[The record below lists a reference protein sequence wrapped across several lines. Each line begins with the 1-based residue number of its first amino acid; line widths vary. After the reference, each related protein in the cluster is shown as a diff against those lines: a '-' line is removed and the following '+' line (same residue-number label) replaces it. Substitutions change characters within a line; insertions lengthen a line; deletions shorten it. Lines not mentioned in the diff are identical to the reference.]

1 MGQEGLLS
9 YLGNSTNTLF
19 LGNTQVVLNPFS
31 DTPAPAPVLSGLT
44 VYVDAGNTTSYNG
57 SGATWT
63 DLSGNGNNCTLIN
76 SPTFTSG
83 TSGYFSLNGTNQY
96 VRVPVGLNTT
106 AHTIQLIVMS
116 TAGAK
121 AQKTFMSGEPTNG
134 FDSPAPYRDMYWT
147 TTTVSTYAETN
158 GATTLSATYNLNQWY
173 SFALTQASAT
183 QQGYTDNTQTITN
196 RTGMGSV
203 GDNTEISVG
212 TGYWGYSNMR
222 VAAILMYNRQL
233 STAEVTQNYDY
244 FKTRY

>member
-1 MGQEGLLS
+1 MIIQ
-9 YLGNSTNTLF
+9 
-19 LGNTQVVLNPFS
+19 PFS
-31 DTPAPAPVLSGLT
+31 YFGQPIAAPAGPVLTGLT

-63 DLSGNGNNCTLIN
+63 DLSGNANNCTLVN

-83 TSGYFSLNGTNQY
+83 TSGYFALNGTTQY

-121 AQKTFMSGEPTNG
+121 AQKTFMSCDVTAGIGTG
-134 FDSPAPYRDMYWT
+134 APYRDMYWT
-147 TTTVSTYAETN
+147 TTTVSTYAQDL

-173 SFALTQASAT
+173 AFALTQASAT
-183 QQGYTDNTQTITN
+183 QEGYRDNTQTITN
-196 RTGMGSV
+196 RTGMPST
-203 GDNTEISVG
+203 GDNQSITVG
-212 TGYWGYSNMR
+212 VGYWGYANMR
-222 VAAILMYNRQL
+222 IAAILVYNTQL
-233 STAEVTQNYDY
+233 TAAQITQNYDY